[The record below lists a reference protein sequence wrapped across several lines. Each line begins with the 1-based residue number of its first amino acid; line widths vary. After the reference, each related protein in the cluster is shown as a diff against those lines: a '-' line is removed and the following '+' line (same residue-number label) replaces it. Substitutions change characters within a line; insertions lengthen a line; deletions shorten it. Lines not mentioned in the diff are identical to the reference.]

1 MEPLQLRGLQPATLQ
16 VPWRLPRGQM
26 NKRRLEISTR
36 LGGTVTVGRT
46 AGTHPALGLPGAA
59 SLCGSRAGSRL
70 PRAARGGRS
79 ALSKPAP
86 RPASDPHV
94 CGRNSRS
101 NRRRG
106 QSGPFVGVFWRALLS
121 AWATPLSRDTSTVP
135 PSGEA
140 PKSKTN
146 GETKGHRSRLP
157 DPAPPPPPRLH
168 AGCSG
173 NAPEAHAG
181 GPRAGARED
190 AKFLRRRFR
199 AHTEGLPLMALDPP
213 PRDRRAPDPGI
224 RAAASSLAE
233 PRSPGSGSKPSG
245 NLQRLLNFI
254 VSVFQAKLD
263 PKQ

>member
-1 MEPLQLRGLQPATLQ
+1 MRSVTSSPEQQVCCGEDGSLAGNAGSPRASQGGVVCRRPGPPGDTRELMEPLQLRGLQPATLQ

-146 GETKGHRSRLP
+146 GETKGHPSRLP
-157 DPAPPPPPRLH
+157 DPPP
-168 AGCSG
+168 GCTL
-173 NAPEAHAG
+173 A
-181 GPRAGARED
+181 ARETP
-190 AKFLRRRFR
+190 LRPTLGGRAQGHARMQSSFVVGSAPTRRVC
-199 AHTEGLPLMALDPP
+199 P
-213 PRDRRAPDPGI
+213 
-224 RAAASSLAE
+224 
-233 PRSPGSGSKPSG
+233 
-245 NLQRLLNFI
+245 
-254 VSVFQAKLD
+254 
-263 PKQ
+263 